1 MKSLMKKDFRISL
14 AVLPGRFRII
24 WVLVCRL
31 RQVLLFLCFWDIG
44 QTVKLGTSPLLFLGR
59 SCGRHGW
66 HGSSSHEGRAGSKQ
80 KKIEQLR
87 LCLLLIK
94 KEAVDMKPLFEFF
107 IKLCILSVILWGVI
121 FSALRSAS
129 VDYHSVFLAWIMVVV
144 NTVAGYLLFEY
155 AFDKES
161 AVFTKVVFGG
171 LTVRLLLLMVLVA
184 VVIIR
189 NMAVINDFV
198 FSFFAF
204 YCIYVIVEI
213 LGYQKKNKQKKNT
226 A

>member
-1 MKSLMKKDFRISL
+1 
-14 AVLPGRFRII
+14 
-24 WVLVCRL
+24 
-31 RQVLLFLCFWDIG
+31 
-44 QTVKLGTSPLLFLGR
+44 
-59 SCGRHGW
+59 
-66 HGSSSHEGRAGSKQ
+66 
-80 KKIEQLR
+80 
-87 LCLLLIK
+87 
-94 KEAVDMKPLFEFF
+94 MKPLFEFF

-121 FSALRSAS
+121 FSALGSAS
-129 VDYHSVFLAWIMVVV
+129 VDYRSLFLAWIMVVS

-171 LTVRLLLLMVLVA
+171 LTVRLLLLMVLIA
-184 VVIIR
+184 VIIIR

-204 YCIYVIVEI
+204 YCIYVIAEI